1 MGMVLR
7 ENRGLLRR
15 DHCPGSE
22 HQKAPGVARMDL
34 KAKGRALE
42 TEVRSINGPESEQ
55 VADDAR
61 APTMGRER
69 SSSRLRPQSWR
80 GGGGRG
86 EGGGAPSRVRGRHR
100 WIFRNSLGPAGLRGV
115 A

>member
-1 MGMVLR
+1 M
-7 ENRGLLRR
+7 
-15 DHCPGSE
+15 
-22 HQKAPGVARMDL
+22 ARMDL